1 VTPGSL
7 HLRTFLARGEEW
19 TAQVTGQTRSG
30 SGSDAG
36 APLLYLG
43 FASAGTPEVLV
54 REGIAVALV
63 LDDLSD
69 EDLESLFV
77 RARPYRTN

>member
-1 VTPGSL
+1 MTVESL
-7 HLRTFLARGEEW
+7 YLRTFLVRGEEW
-19 TAQVTGQTRSG
+19 IAQVTGQTRSG
-30 SGSDAG
+30 SGSDSG

-43 FASAGTPEVLV
+43 FASVGAPDLLV
-54 REGIAVALV
+54 REGIAVARV